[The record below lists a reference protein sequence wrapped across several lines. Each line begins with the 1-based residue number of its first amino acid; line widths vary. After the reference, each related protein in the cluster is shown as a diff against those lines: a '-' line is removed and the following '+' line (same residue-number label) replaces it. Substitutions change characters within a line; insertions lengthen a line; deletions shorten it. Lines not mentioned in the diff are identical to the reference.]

1 MSIPHR
7 CPICEGRGEV
17 GPRLAQTGAELIS
30 KKPQRFEC
38 HGCARTGIV
47 WDHSFQLNIAPT
59 VTPQPIISKPWIS
72 PYQPEITWINNQQND
87 DGSSVMFVGTNL
99 HPRGEGNTC
108 GCPRYGDE
116 HTDECISRWNP
127 SRPKCESCDGYLI
140 KEPRKGC
147 QRASSH
153 TLPVAR

>member
-59 VTPQPIISKPWIS
+59 VTPQPIVTKPWINDYPGPS
-72 PYQPEITWINNQQND
+72 VTWINSQNNNGVLD
-87 DGSSVMFVGTNL
+87 ACTCELRVGYF
-99 HPRGEGNTC
+99 GEGHN
-108 GCPRYGDE
+108 
-116 HTDECISRWNP
+116 
-127 SRPKCESCDGYLI
+127 ESC
-140 KEPRKGC
+140 P
-147 QRASSH
+147 QHVASKAVRCH
-153 TLPVAR
+153 EQNHHI